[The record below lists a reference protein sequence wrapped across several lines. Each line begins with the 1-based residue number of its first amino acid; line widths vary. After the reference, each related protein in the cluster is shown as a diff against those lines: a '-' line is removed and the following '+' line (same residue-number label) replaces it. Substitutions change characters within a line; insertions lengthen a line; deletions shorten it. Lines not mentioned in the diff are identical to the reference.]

1 MSLRARI
8 LLLVLFTMLAPVVAL
23 TFFFTI
29 DREEDVAEAQ
39 RQLSVMAQR
48 IAKDLDDMVRATAQ
62 LHYGLSRARD
72 LDTGDRAACSDF
84 LAGVLK
90 EFPQYTGILTIQ
102 PNGSLLCDSL
112 RTGRMLNLTDRRYF
126 QDALASK
133 TPLALEPVFGRL
145 TGIAVLQIAHAARGD
160 GGEPRFVLLASLN
173 LEKYMETRYKGI
185 PFGSAVLAL
194 MDEKGTL
201 LTWHPGGEKL
211 RGMSVADSPLHLLA
225 RGRDDKILHKEIE
238 IGGASR
244 VWEAA
249 ALSEFPEAGLFVLI
263 GVPRKALTA
272 AADQR
277 LIRILMILIFVSLLA
292 FVGAWALA
300 ELGVRRPAARIIS
313 AVMRFSEGDF
323 GVRIGKPYPKGE
335 LGGLMAVLDV
345 TAERIEAQNDE
356 IRRLN
361 EELERRVVKRTTER
375 TRQSEEANRAKS
387 DFLANMSHELRTPL
401 NSIIGCSEMLK
412 DGVLGELEAKQRG
425 FVADIF
431 DAGSHLLSLVNDIL
445 DLSKVEAGMLQ
456 LEADAVDVAAL
467 LKASTLVVRE
477 KALAHRIRLDT
488 QLDPALGTMLADER
502 KLKQIVYNLLSNAVK
517 FTPEGGAVTLSAR
530 RCARAEVALDEALPG
545 RLLPLPP
552 GEDGEFLAVTVEDTG
567 VGIAGEH
574 LPKLFEPFT
583 QVDSSVA
590 RRYAGTGL
598 GLSLVRRLAELHGGT
613 VGVASRLAAGSR
625 FSVWLPY
632 RAAAPAAQEGRTM
645 PEGTAPSTPEAMA
658 SAAPAPP
665 QRAGD

>member
-1 MSLRARI
+1 MTLRARI
-8 LLLVLFTMLAPVVAL
+8 LLLVLFAMLAPVVAL
-23 TFFFTI
+23 TFFLTI
-29 DREEDVAEAQ
+29 DREADVAQAQ
-39 RQLSVMAQR
+39 RQLSVTAQR
-48 IAKDLDDMVRATAQ
+48 IAKDLEDVVRATAQ

-102 PNGSLLCDSL
+102 PNGSLFCDSL

-126 QDALASK
+126 QAALASK

-145 TGIAVLQIAHAARGD
+145 TGIAVLQIAYAVRGD

-173 LEKYMETRYKGI
+173 LEKYMEARYRRL

-225 RGRDDKILHKEIE
+225 QGRNDKILHKEIE

-263 GVPRKALTA
+263 GVPKKALTA

-277 LIRILMILIFVSLLA
+277 LIRALMILAFVSLLA
-292 FVGAWALA
+292 FAGAWMLA
-300 ELGVRRPAARIIS
+300 ELGVRRPVARITD
-313 AVMRFSEGDF
+313 AVSRFRSGDL
-323 GVRIGKPYPKGE
+323 GARVGKPYAKGE
-335 LGGLMAVLDV
+335 LGGLMSALDA
-345 TAERIEAQNDE
+345 TGDRIQAQNDE
-356 IRRLN
+356 IRLLN
-361 EELERRVVKRTTER
+361 EDLERRVAER
-375 TRQSEEANRAKS
+375 TQQFEEANRAKS

-401 NSIIGCSEMLK
+401 NSIIGFSEMLK
-412 DGVLGELEAKQRG
+412 GGVLGELDTKQRG
-425 FVADIF
+425 FAADIF
-431 DAGSHLLSLVNDIL
+431 DAGTHLLSLINDIL

-456 LEADAVDVAAL
+456 LEADAVDVASL

-488 QLDPALGTMLADER
+488 QVDAALGAMLADER

-530 RCARAEVALDEALPG
+530 RCTRAEVALDETQPG
-545 RLLPLPP
+545 RFIALPP
-552 GEDGEFLAVTVEDTG
+552 GEDAEFLAITVEDSG
-567 VGIAGEH
+567 VGIAEEH

-583 QVDSSVA
+583 QVDSSAA
-590 RRYAGTGL
+590 RRHAGTGL

-613 VGVASRLAAGSR
+613 VGVASRPGVGSR
-625 FSVWLPY
+625 FCVWLPY
-632 RAAAPAAQEGRTM
+632 RESITVPLAGRN
-645 PEGTAPSTPEAMA
+645 E
-658 SAAPAPP
+658 
-665 QRAGD
+665 